1 MSSSNQ
7 VVPVR
12 SPKGMAAVLMF
23 AAFIGLFS
31 ETALNMALTNIMSDF
46 SVSAA
51 TAQWLTTGYLLTIGI
66 LVPVSS
72 LLIQWFTTKQLVV
85 GSLTF
90 SIIGTI
96 LAAVAPNFAFL
107 LIGRI
112 VQAIGTGIM
121 LPLMMNVILLIFP
134 IYKRGAV
141 MGLMGLVITTA
152 PAVGPVLAGLIVD
165 SLNWAFIFWISL
177 IFYVALVIIGLKQ
190 IDNVSKI
197 TKPAIDLL
205 SILLSTLGFGGL
217 IYSLS
222 NIAEKSFG
230 SVYVYAP
237 FIVGVLSIL
246 LFCIRQMK
254 MKQPMINLRV
264 FKFPM
269 FTLGALLLFC
279 GMLLILS
286 SAILLPMYLKI
297 SLLFSATAA
306 GIILLPG
313 SAMNAVCAPFV
324 GKLFDKY
331 GARKFLPLG
340 YLLAV
345 LSSLLFVFTISV
357 DTPVWQIILA
367 HAIFFIGIAM
377 IIMPAQTNGLNQL
390 PRELYG
396 DGSAVMSTLNQVA
409 GGIGTALAI
418 TLLVNG
424 QNAYSEKFPN
434 ATPGELMAEGTKYAF
449 IFIVGLSI
457 IGFILSLFVKRVHV
471 EKSH

>member
-1 MSSSNQ
+1 MSSFNQ

-12 SPKGMAAVLMF
+12 SPKGMAFVLMC

-46 SVSAA
+46 NVSPA

-72 LLIQWFTTKQLVV
+72 LLIRWFTTKQLVV
-85 GSLTF
+85 ASLTF
-90 SIIGTI
+90 SIVGTI
-96 LAAVAPNFAFL
+96 LAAIAPSFAVL

-112 VQAIGTGIM
+112 VQALGTGIM

-152 PAVGPVLAGLIVD
+152 PAIGPVLAGLIVD
-165 SLNWAFIFWISL
+165 SFNWAYIFWVSL
-177 IFYVALVIIGLKQ
+177 IFYVALIIIGLKQ
-190 IDNVSKI
+190 IDNVSTI
-197 TKPAIDLL
+197 TKPAFDLL

-222 NIAEKSFG
+222 NIAEKSFN
-230 SVYVYAP
+230 SVLVYVP
-237 FIVGVLSIL
+237 LIVGVISII
-246 LFCIRQMK
+246 LFSIRQMK

-269 FTLGALLLFC
+269 FTLGALLLFS

-286 SAILLPMYLKI
+286 SAILLPMYLKV

-331 GARKFLPLG
+331 GASKFLSIG
-340 YLLAV
+340 YFLAV
-345 LSSLLFVFTISV
+345 ISSLLFVFTISA

-418 TLLVNG
+418 SLLVNG
-424 QNAYSEKFPN
+424 QTSHLKKFPS
-434 ATPGELMAEGTKYAF
+434 ATPAEVMAGGTKHAY
-449 IFIVGLSI
+449 IFIAGIAI
-457 IGFILSLFVKRVHV
+457 IGLILSLFVKRVHV
-471 EKSH
+471 GNEK

>member
-1 MSSSNQ
+1 MSSANQ

-12 SPKGMAAVLMF
+12 SPKGMASVLMF

-90 SIIGTI
+90 SIVGTI
-96 LAAVAPNFAFL
+96 LAAVAPSFTVL

-112 VQAIGTGIM
+112 VQALGTGII

-165 SLNWAFIFWISL
+165 SLNWAYIFWISL

-190 IDNVSKI
+190 IDNVSTI
-197 TKPAIDLL
+197 TRPAIDLF

-222 NIAEKSFG
+222 NIAEKSFN
-230 SVYVYAP
+230 SVSVFAP
-237 FIVGVLSIL
+237 FIVGAVSII
-246 LFCIRQMK
+246 LFSIRQMK

-269 FTLGALLLFC
+269 FTLGTLLLFS

-286 SAILLPMYLKI
+286 SAILLPMYLKA

-306 GIILLPG
+306 GMILLPG
-313 SAMNAVCAPFV
+313 SAMNAVCSPFV

-345 LSSLLFVFTISV
+345 ISSLLFVFTISV
-357 DTPVWQIILA
+357 DTPIWQIILA
-367 HAIFFIGIAM
+367 HAIFFIGVSM

-396 DGSAVMSTLNQVA
+396 DGAAVMSTLNQIA

-424 QNAYSEKFPN
+424 QTLHMEKFPN
-434 ATPGELMAEGTKYAF
+434 ATPGELMAEGTKYAY

-457 IGFILSLFVKRVHV
+457 IGLILSLFVKRVHV
-471 EKSH
+471 EKD